1 MDSLQVKRRYYNV
14 KDGRGKV
21 KDYVKYFKALP
32 IDRDEATQSGLLQT
46 AVGRNAFSIA
56 NAGSDELIASHSAA
70 QITDQAAVQIAQAA
84 PNDSSLQA
92 VGMRQVLDGKP
103 IAQAVNTMLVAKL
116 MVSEGQQSQSGDM
129 FDFDDSGLKIVQEMA
144 KIASSKPI

>member
-46 AVGRNAFSIA
+46 AIGRNAFSIA

-103 IAQAVNTMLVAKL
+103 G
-116 MVSEGQQSQSGDM
+116 S
-129 FDFDDSGLKIVQEMA
+129 
-144 KIASSKPI
+144 SSKYNACCQVNGVRRSTKSKRRYV